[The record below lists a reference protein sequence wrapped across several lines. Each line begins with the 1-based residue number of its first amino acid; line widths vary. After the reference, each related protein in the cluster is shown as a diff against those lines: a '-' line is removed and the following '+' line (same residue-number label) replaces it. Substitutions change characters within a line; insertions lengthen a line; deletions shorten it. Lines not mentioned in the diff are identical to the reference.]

1 MKFTWWNTL
10 SSTQWSRYSLRKC
23 WMSDPKT
30 SLNSLGPSLTGRE
43 SMIELD
49 QSYAQL
55 WRQSK
60 SMSESKIA
68 EMLSLTHSLKYSD
81 HSFNLNLIRDSSGI
95 VLLWN
100 SSQRKDAQAPQR
112 RLSFSL
118 DSALAISSI
127 NWGPLHRDLILVLP
141 TSLSQP

>member
-1 MKFTWWNTL
+1 
-10 SSTQWSRYSLRKC
+10 
-23 WMSDPKT
+23 MSDPKT

-95 VLLWN
+95 VLL
-100 SSQRKDAQAPQR
+100 
-112 RLSFSL
+112 
-118 DSALAISSI
+118 
-127 NWGPLHRDLILVLP
+127 
-141 TSLSQP
+141 